1 MAELPILPLKTASL
15 LADTM
20 HMSPEEFGVYCRLL
34 FVMWGNGGRLKDDDA
49 EMAAIGG
56 VPLKRWFQIKEKV
69 MRPMTAIGGQV
80 SQGRLTDTW
89 MKVQELRRKR
99 AQASEAR
106 WSNKRGPRPMQ
117 LDDHMDSIR
126 NAIKTKTNNNLPS
139 STERGELTREEL
151 DAILPKRG
159 TAEGSVSPDL
169 AKNLKDRGWTQ

>member
-1 MAELPILPLKTASL
+1 MAELPILPLKTAAL

-34 FVMWGNGGRLKDDDA
+34 FVMWGNGGRLKNDDA

-56 VPLKRWFQIKEKV
+56 VTMKRWLAIKEKV
-69 MRPMTAIGGQV
+69 MRPMIAIGGEV

-99 AQASEAR
+99 AEASEVR

-117 LDDHMDSIR
+117 LDDHMPVIR
-126 NAIKTKTNNNLPS
+126 NAIKTKTNDTFSS
-139 STERGELTREEL
+139 STVSVERKGLSKEASKPVSELTRADL
-151 DAILPKRG
+151 DAIYASRK
-159 TAEGSVSPDL
+159 AN
-169 AKNLKDRGWTQ
+169 A